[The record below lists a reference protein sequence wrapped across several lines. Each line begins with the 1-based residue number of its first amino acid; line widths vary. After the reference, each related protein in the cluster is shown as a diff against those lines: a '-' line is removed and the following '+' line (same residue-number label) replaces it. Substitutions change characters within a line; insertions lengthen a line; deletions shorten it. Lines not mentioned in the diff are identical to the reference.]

1 MHIPKFQTYSVK
13 HQSTGFEFYILSK
26 GLNSGKPLLTP
37 CPNSFVCI
45 CKSQEQKDFYFW
57 LLFGLWKAKY
67 FHQFLTSSV
76 IPFIR
81 LSDLK
86 NEILT
91 QAEKVS
97 KQEKEYKSTVDKI
110 KQLEEK
116 ERAIRQN
123 LALINDLKRAMIYR
137 HLKSK

>member
-1 MHIPKFQTYSVK
+1 MHSPKFQTFSVK

-26 GLNSGKPLLTP
+26 GLNSGKPLVTP

-57 LLFGLWKAKY
+57 LLFGLWKAKHFY
-67 FHQFLTSSV
+67 QFLTGSV

-86 NEILT
+86 DEVFN

-116 ERAIRQN
+116 EKAIRQN

>member
-45 CKSQEQKDFYFW
+45 CKSQGQKDFYFW
-57 LLFGLWKAKY
+57 LHFGLWKAKY
-67 FHQFLTSSV
+67 FHQLLTGSV

-91 QAEKVS
+91 QAEKVG

-137 HLKSK
+137 HLKGQ

>member
-67 FHQFLTSSV
+67 FHQFLTGSV

-97 KQEKEYKSTVDKI
+97 KQEKEYKSTVDK
-110 KQLEEK
+110 KSSSWKRRK
-116 ERAIRQN
+116 EPSAKN
-123 LALINDLKRAMIYR
+123 LALINDLKKGNDLPA
-137 HLKSK
+137 S

>member
-45 CKSQEQKDFYFW
+45 CKSEEQKDFYFW

-67 FHQFLTSSV
+67 FHQFLTGSV

-137 HLKSK
+137 HLKRK

>member
-1 MHIPKFQTYSVK
+1 MHSPKFQTYSVK

-26 GLNSGKPLLTP
+26 GLNSGKPLVTP

-57 LLFGLWKAKY
+57 LLFGLWKAKH
-67 FHQFLTSSV
+67 FHQFLTGSV

-86 NEILT
+86 DEVLN

-116 ERAIRQN
+116 EKAIRQN
-123 LALINDLKRAMIYR
+123 LALINDLKGAMIYR

>member
-1 MHIPKFQTYSVK
+1 LHLQK
-13 HQSTGFEFYILSK
+13 
-26 GLNSGKPLLTP
+26 SGA
-37 CPNSFVCI
+37 
-45 CKSQEQKDFYFW
+45 KDFYFW

-67 FHQFLTSSV
+67 FHQFLTGSV

-86 NEILT
+86 DEVFT

-97 KQEKEYKSTVDKI
+97 KQEREYKSTVDKI

-116 ERAIRQN
+116 EKPSAKNGFNQ
-123 LALINDLKRAMIYR
+123 
-137 HLKSK
+137 

>member
-1 MHIPKFQTYSVK
+1 MHSPKFQTYSVK

-26 GLNSGKPLLTP
+26 GLNSGKPLITP

-57 LLFGLWKAKY
+57 LLFGLWKAKH
-67 FHQFLTSSV
+67 FHQFLTGSV

-86 NEILT
+86 DEVFT

-97 KQEKEYKSTVDKI
+97 KQEKEYISTVDKI

-116 ERAIRQN
+116 EKAIRQN

>member
-13 HQSTGFEFYILSK
+13 HQSTGLEFYILSK

-67 FHQFLTSSV
+67 FHQFLTGSV

>member
-1 MHIPKFQTYSVK
+1 MHSPKFQTYSVK

-26 GLNSGKPLLTP
+26 GLNSGKPLVTP

-57 LLFGLWKAKY
+57 LLFGLWKAKH
-67 FHQFLTSSV
+67 FHQFLTGSV
-76 IPFIR
+76 ITFIR

-86 NEILT
+86 DEVFN

-116 ERAIRQN
+116 EKAIRQN